1 MSQPDLQWKDIPI
14 EPFNTSYEI
23 SNYGDIKNK
32 KTQKIKA
39 FQISSTGYKSVKLD
53 TKKKLSKYRLNNLNT
68 TSLE

>member
-32 KTQKIKA
+32 RTQKIKV

-53 TKKKLSKYRLNNLNT
+53 TKANKKKLIKTKKTLKI
-68 TSLE
+68 

>member
-32 KTQKIKA
+32 RTQK
-39 FQISSTGYKSVKLD
+39 
-53 TKKKLSKYRLNNLNT
+53 RN
-68 TSLE
+68 SLKQKETLKI